1 VSDDPLTPAAFAPL
15 EQARR
20 RQEATRRLL
29 RTLALAVVVVVTA
42 GGSSVHPHPGLSG
55 DRLGVLIALV
65 GFVVGWLGTITVRR
79 GQRRPARVAG
89 ALVVLIV
96 SSSALVWLQPSGPGF
111 LGAFVAVAMGAM
123 LLRGPL
129 RYAPAAV
136 AFVGLA
142 LAGVLASHRA
152 LSSVALSELGVMA
165 FFIVALLAERLRE
178 GQEKA
183 EALLVELAQSR
194 EGQARAAALAER
206 QRLAREVH
214 DVLAHS
220 LSALV
225 LQLDGARLLARR
237 GEAEPQLSQAV
248 ERAHHLAKAG
258 LDEAR
263 RAIGMLRDEELPGPE
278 RLTALSLEFERDS
291 GVPCELQVAG
301 ELRELD
307 SDARL
312 TVYRVAQEALT
323 NVRKHARPARV
334 ELHLGY
340 EPDGTRLTIE
350 DFAANGDRAPAAA
363 LDNGGYGLTG
373 MRERAELLGGMLSA
387 AATERGFRV
396 ELWVPA

>member
-1 VSDDPLTPAAFAPL
+1 LTPAAFAPL

-29 RTLALAVVVVVTA
+29 RTLALAVVVVVIA

-65 GFVVGWLGTITVRR
+65 GFVVGWLGTTGVGR
-79 GQRRPARVAG
+79 GHRRPARVAG
-89 ALVVLIV
+89 PLAVLIV

-123 LLRGPL
+123 LLRGSL
-129 RYAPAAV
+129 RYALGAL

-225 LQLDGARLLARR
+225 LQLDGARLLGQR
-237 GEAEPQLSQAV
+237 GEAQPQLSDAV

-263 RAIGMLRDEELPGPE
+263 RAIGMLRDDEELPGPE
-278 RLTALSLEFERDS
+278 RLAALTLQFERDS
-291 GVPCELQVAG
+291 GVRCELQVAG
-301 ELRELD
+301 ERRELD

-323 NVRKHARPARV
+323 NIRKHAHAEHV

-340 EPDGTRLTIE
+340 EQDGTRLTIE
-350 DFAANGDRAPAAA
+350 DFAANGYRDGGAVA
-363 LDNGGYGLTG
+363 LGNGGYGLTG
-373 MRERAELLGGMLSA
+373 MRERAELLGGRLSA
-387 AATERGFRV
+387 VATERGFRV